1 MLEDESSVLVAD
13 FGTAHTRLGLAHG
26 DPRSFPS
33 IARRASD
40 RAGWQPIGPS
50 EMMPQRGA
58 VLSTAPS
65 VALGEDEDGQ
75 HAQQGGGSVL
85 VPALQR
91 GVVTDWD
98 AAEAVW
104 RSAFEAV
111 VGAEALAAHPVLVSE
126 PPLNPVANRERLLAT
141 LFGFGV
147 PAVHVSTAGMLAA
160 YGAGRATATVLD
172 IGHGV
177 THVLP
182 VYKGYLLAHAVARL
196 DVAGDALTRYL
207 IRLLTERGHYLS
219 DRLEHLQLA
228 QRIKERC
235 HPMRHSAATPCGTGL
250 QPHVAHCCNPLCR
263 RLQP

>member
-1 MLEDESSVLVAD
+1 MDSSASLQILPSHRFHPKHNVGARRAEFYRMLEDESSVLVAD

-147 PAVHVSTAGMLAA
+147 PAVHVSTAGVLAA
-160 YGAGRATATVLD
+160 YGAGRATATVL
-172 IGHGV
+172 
-177 THVLP
+177 TLT
-182 VYKGYLLAHAVARL
+182 LTL
-196 DVAGDALTRYL
+196 ALTLPRPL
-207 IRLLTERGHYLS
+207 PGVAARAVEDPNPNPDTLTLTPTRGCS
-219 DRLEHLQLA
+219 SCNGRSSA
-228 QRIKERC
+228 RPSRC
-235 HPMRHSAATPCGTGL
+235 SPSRHVTSK
-250 QPHVAHCCNPLCR
+250 
-263 RLQP
+263 

>member
-1 MLEDESSVLVAD
+1 MLEDDGDESKVLVAD

-26 DPRSFPS
+26 EPRSFPS

-40 RAGWQPIGPS
+40 RVGWQPIGPS
-50 EMMPQRGA
+50 EMMPQQGA
-58 VLSTAPS
+58 VLSSAPS
-65 VALGEDEDGQ
+65 VALGEGEDEQ
-75 HAQQGGGSVL
+75 HAPQGGGCVL
-85 VPALQR
+85 VPALHR

-126 PPLNPVANRERLLAT
+126 PPLNPVANRERLLTT
-141 LFGFGV
+141 LFGLGV
-147 PAVHVSTAGMLAA
+147 PAVHVSTAGVLAA

-182 VYKGYLLAHAVARL
+182 VYKGYLLAQL
-196 DVAGDALTRYL
+196 TLAL
-207 IRLLTERGHYLS
+207 
-219 DRLEHLQLA
+219 
-228 QRIKERC
+228 
-235 HPMRHSAATPCGTGL
+235 
-250 QPHVAHCCNPLCR
+250 
-263 RLQP
+263 